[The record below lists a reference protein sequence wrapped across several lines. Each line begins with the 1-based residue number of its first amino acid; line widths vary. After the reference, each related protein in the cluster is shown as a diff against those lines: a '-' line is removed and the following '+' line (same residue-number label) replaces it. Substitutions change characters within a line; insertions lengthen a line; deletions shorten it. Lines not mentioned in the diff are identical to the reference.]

1 MTENE
6 NRAEKDDGTGAHL
19 DVPGV
24 HLNVPDHDDPSD
36 EETEE
41 MGLRSRSRH
50 W

>member
-1 MTENE
+1 MTEKE
-6 NRAEKDDGTGAHL
+6 NRAEKDDG
-19 DVPGV
+19 PGV
-24 HLNVPDHDDPSD
+24 HLNVPDPDDPSD